1 MKSSVVSL
9 TRGARWLLEGWRL
22 FRVAPA
28 SWLALVFA
36 YWMLMTAISLV
47 PLIGVIAA
55 MVLIPGFSVGFMAAS
70 RSCEQGKTPAL
81 ATLFDGFRSRAAVQI
96 ILGVAYVM
104 SLALL
109 LAATALA
116 DEGALARWMLEG
128 SRPTDEMLQ
137 SDEFFAALLVAAGLY
152 VPVMMLF
159 WFAPLLA
166 AWHAMGAGKALFYSF
181 FACLMNWRAFLGY
194 GAAAALVT
202 LAIPFVVLSALLFVS
217 GGQLR
222 VAAMTLVFPLL
233 LVLLPTLFASFYAS
247 YRDVFGAG
255 DEA

>member
-1 MKSSVVSL
+1 MKSSIVSVA
-9 TRGARWLLEGWRL
+9 RGARWLLEGWRL

-36 YWMLMTAISLV
+36 YWMLMTAVSLV
-47 PLIGVIAA
+47 PMIGVIAA

-81 ATLFDGFRSRAAVQI
+81 AILFDGFRVRGAVQLM
-96 ILGVAYVM
+96 LGLAYVV

-109 LAATALA
+109 LGATTLA

-128 SRPTDEMLQ
+128 NRPADEMLQ
-137 SDEFFAALLVAAGLY
+137 SEEFLAALLIAAGLY

-181 FACLMNWRAFLGY
+181 FACLMNWRAFIGY

-202 LAIPFVVLSALLFVS
+202 LAIPFVVLSALLFAS

-233 LVLLPTLFASFYAS
+233 LILLPTLFASFYAS